1 MSPVSSIIYLATK
14 DIRPVHFPLA
24 HVVDCKFVDNS
35 LHFRTE
41 RWKGLKHELAFIRA
55 QDVVQLAVVV
65 LEVEVV
71 QGIVHVC
78 KDIPNIRQKA
88 RRSRVKTASYLS
100 LSTQS

>member
-41 RWKGLKHELAFIRA
+41 RWKGLKHELAFICS
-55 QDVVQLAVVV
+55 QVVVDLDVVALEVKVV
-65 LEVEVV
+65 LC
-71 QGIVHVC
+71 IVHV
-78 KDIPNIRQKA
+78 
-88 RRSRVKTASYLS
+88 
-100 LSTQS
+100 